1 MNVED
6 LRLDH
11 SSGQN
16 VGMVELSVLPNMHDH
31 LIEALN
37 DRGWRVLQ

>member
-1 MNVED
+1 
-6 LRLDH
+6 
-11 SSGQN
+11 
-16 VGMVELSVLPNMHDH
+16 MVEISVLPNKHDF

>member
-1 MNVED
+1 
-6 LRLDH
+6 
-11 SSGQN
+11 
-16 VGMVELSVLPNMHDH
+16 VELSVLPNKHDH